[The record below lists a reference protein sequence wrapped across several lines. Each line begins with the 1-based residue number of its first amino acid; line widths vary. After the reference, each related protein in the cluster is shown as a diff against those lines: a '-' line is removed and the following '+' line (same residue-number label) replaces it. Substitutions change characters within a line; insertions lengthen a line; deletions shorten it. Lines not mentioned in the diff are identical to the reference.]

1 MSLTAVCI
9 PLVVLPSLHG
19 FGQIVRVQPVEV
31 PGGSC
36 PMVRQT
42 EDPVPGEAQL
52 LRLLPV
58 NDFPRP
64 VGPVKVG
71 P

>member
-1 MSLTAVCI
+1 MPVCM

-19 FGQIVRVQPVEV
+19 FGEIIHVQPVRV
-31 PGGSC
+31 SAPAC
-36 PMVRQT
+36 PMVLQT

-58 NDFPRP
+58 NAIPRP
-64 VGPVKVG
+64 AGPTKEG